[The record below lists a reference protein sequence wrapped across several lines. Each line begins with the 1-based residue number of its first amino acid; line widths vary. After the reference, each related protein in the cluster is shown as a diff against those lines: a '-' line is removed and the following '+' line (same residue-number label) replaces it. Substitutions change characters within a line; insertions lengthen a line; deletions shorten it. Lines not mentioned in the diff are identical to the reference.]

1 MSDDAKK
8 IRALVVDDEPLARR
22 TIIDLLRADPDVE
35 VVGECGCGAEAV
47 ASIRRQPPD
56 LLFLDI
62 QMPGMGGFDVLSK
75 VEHER
80 IPAIVFVTAFD
91 EYALRAFEVHALDYL
106 LKPFT
111 DERFREALA
120 RAKSHVELK
129 EVNRLSKSLRALLND
144 RAGAEAPA
152 AKRKSFLTR
161 FMIRLGGRVVFV
173 NPSDVDWIEADN
185 YYAKLHVAGRSHL
198 LRVSMNE
205 LEERLDP
212 RTFLRIHRSSIIN
225 LDRVKEL
232 HQNPSGEYVV
242 LLRDGTELKLSRAR
256 RERLEDLLTGE
267 HE

>member
-8 IRALVVDDEPLARR
+8 IRVLIVDDEPLARR
-22 TIIDLLRADPDVE
+22 TIRGLLREDAEVE
-35 VVGECGCGAEAV
+35 VVGECGSGAEAV
-47 ASIRRQPPD
+47 SSIRGQPPD

-62 QMPGMGGFDVLSK
+62 QMPGMSGFDVLSQ

-111 DERFREALA
+111 DDRFREALA
-120 RAKSHVELK
+120 QAKSHVRLK
-129 EVNRLSKSLRALLND
+129 ELSRLSRSLRALLND
-144 RAGAEAPA
+144 RAGEDAPR
-152 AKRKSFLTR
+152 RKSFLTR
-161 FMIRLGGRVVFV
+161 FMIRLGSRVVFV

-185 YYAKLHVAGRSHL
+185 YYAKLHVAGKAHL

-205 LEERLDP
+205 LEEKLDP
-212 RTFLRIHRSSIIN
+212 RAFLRIHRSSIIN

-232 HQNPSGEYVV
+232 HQNPGGEYVV
-242 LLRDGTELKLSRAR
+242 VLKDGTELKLSRAR

>member
-22 TIIDLLRADPDVE
+22 TITDLLRADPDIE
-35 VVGECGCGAEAV
+35 VVGECGSGADAV
-47 ASIRRQPPD
+47 ASIRGPPPD

-62 QMPGMGGFDVLSK
+62 QMPGMSGFDVLSQI
-75 VEHER
+75 EPER

-120 RAKSHVELK
+120 QSKSHVRLK
-129 EVNRLSKSLRALLND
+129 EVDRLSQGLRALLD
-144 RAGAEAPA
+144 ERAGRDAP
-152 AKRKSFLTR
+152 KRKNFLTR
-161 FMIRLGGRVVFV
+161 FMIRLGGRIFFV

-185 YYAKLHVAGRSHL
+185 YYAKLHVARKAHL

-232 HQNPSGEYVV
+232 HQNPNGEYVV
-242 LLRDGTELKLSRAR
+242 VLKDGTELKLSRAR
-256 RERLEDLLTGE
+256 RERLEDLLTGG